1 MTVDIVKML
10 VFPALMVWLL
20 LESWLIQTVTYIHHK
35 ILKASKLS
43 SSWIVRFYIGTCRL
57 IVRLTSMCIYQ

>member
-20 LESWLIQTVTYIHHK
+20 ADTDSHMHHK